1 MWWPCNTRGRHGATA
16 GCYKLMSL
24 VNSFTQKETGRW
36 LNDLRKW
43 WRNVVPKPV
52 DPYWSF
58 FQWVLD
64 VYCGGIYHMKINNLT
79 TIRRM
84 PVLKMCDDRFRRFQ
98 PRSVEQHQLASTLPL
113 LPGWVG
119 KIQLGR
125 ENGWLERKTEE
136 LHPEVFYIVKPDHL
150 CQAGAMDVNLF
161 CGGTKSMKELPEL
174 VNQGRGIFLTT
185 ELERSALRCQGLD
198 LWFHCCL
205 GVVGECYR
213 PVYGLKTQLGGLRQ
227 ASDDSRK
234 KNEVCFF
241 VCKFPILTPNALHSK
256 DMSMTECW
264 IITVNAR
271 MSIQTE
277 FLSQKICESENLQAT
292 VVQRYLSRHRV

>member
-1 MWWPCNTRGRHGATA
+1 MTLQHPGKTWGNGW
-16 GCYKLMSL
+16 LL
-24 VNSFTQKETGRW
+24 QVNELGEFVHPEMR
-36 LNDLRKW
+36 LANDWTTWEMVEKCCSEAS
-43 WRNVVPKPV
+43 
-52 DPYWSF
+52 PYWSF

-64 VYCGGIYHMKINNLT
+64 VYCGGIYHMKMNNLT

-113 LPGWVG
+113 LPGRVG

-174 VNQGRGIFLTT
+174 VFPR
-185 ELERSALRCQGLD
+185 A
-198 LWFHCCL
+198 
-205 GVVGECYR
+205 
-213 PVYGLKTQLGGLRQ
+213 
-227 ASDDSRK
+227 
-234 KNEVCFF
+234 EVSSS
-241 VCKFPILTPNALHSK
+241 PQNWS
-256 DMSMTECW
+256 
-264 IITVNAR
+264 
-271 MSIQTE
+271 
-277 FLSQKICESENLQAT
+277 
-292 VVQRYLSRHRV
+292 VQPWDVKV